1 MYFGSWLQISVHGHL
16 APSLRSC
23 GEAQHHDGEGVMEQ
37 RHLLHAAKKQRK
49 TDRKEPEQDIPFEDT
64 PPVTSFLQAGPTS

>member
-1 MYFGSWLQISVHGHL
+1 
-16 APSLRSC
+16 
-23 GEAQHHDGEGVMEQ
+23 MEQ

-64 PPVTSFLQAGPTS
+64 PPDFFPPSRSHLLIAH